1 MTRIASARFDNS
13 PMNYF
18 MKCFFWFNCM
28 HRLITP
34 VHPGSPALAR
44 VASAVPIG
52 WNVGWCSATRSDNL
66 PPLAGWALQH
76 KLQRVRSWV
85 ITTWVSPML
94 HLHLHDSGFRLE
106 SRPRMVYHIWPK
118 TENLTATWIW
128 NPSMWIRRP
137 LSGDPPSSPGDSPHE
152 LWGSPF
158 SQNTSK

>member
-76 KLQRVRSWV
+76 KLQMVRSWV

-94 HLHLHDSGFRLE
+94 HLHLQCLNSKSSMINSLPPKDFVSSSRVTSSGIAHIARQQRAKTQQH
-106 SRPRMVYHIWPK
+106 SKVYQQP
-118 TENLTATWIW
+118 ATLRYKYSII
-128 NPSMWIRRP
+128 SII
-137 LSGDPPSSPGDSPHE
+137 
-152 LWGSPF
+152 
-158 SQNTSK
+158 